1 MSPAPLCAGLPIS
14 EKNEGSPVPAKKKP
28 RWTTAQKNT
37 AKKSNPKG
45 PKKAHH
51 RGQAPTDAP
60 PRSKDRWREREDAT
74 GGERPKRVRRD
85 GTEDRG
91 QRTWERREDRG
102 GYQGQRRDTRGDDRR
117 GGGYQG
123 RDERTDDRGGFQR
136 RDSQGDDRRGGGF
149 QRRDSQ
155 GDDRRGGG
163 FQRRDD
169 RSDERGAYQRRDER
183 RGGVERRSG
192 SDDRRRGP
200 APRFD
205 REQTGGRPARWQRD
219 GDDSRRGPAPRFER
233 EQNRRGF
240 APRHDQT
247 EDPEALR
254 QEADTWTSSARTSV
268 SGPVEVAQDNG
279 FAALGVPEVL
289 VERLARD
296 GITAPFAIQEAA
308 LPDALAGK
316 DVLGRGQT
324 GSGKTLAFGL
334 PMLARLAGGR
344 ARSRKPRG
352 LVLVPTRELA
362 MQVSDSLEPLVHV
375 CGLRIKLVAGGLSY
389 TGQTAA
395 LDKGVDV
402 LVATPGRLVDL
413 LDRGALTLDEVEV
426 AVLDEADHMADMGF
440 LPSVTRILDDCA
452 PGGQR
457 LLFSATLDRGV
468 SDLVDRYMTDPVT
481 HNTNDVGASVTTMD
495 HHLLLIEP
503 QVKKQMTAKIAARSG
518 RTVIFA
524 RTKLGCERIAGQL
537 REEGIAAAPLHGG
550 LTQSSRNKTIGAF
563 RTGTLPVLVATDV
576 AARGI
581 HVDNVT
587 LVMQVDPP
595 ADHKDYLHRA
605 GRTARA
611 GEKGSVVTLV
621 LPHQRKDVTRMA
633 AQAGLEAR
641 PIKTELDAEV
651 LTDMGAIEPSGQPI
665 SDADFR
671 KLVDPRPARRH
682 SGTGGPR
689 GARDHRGGNRGGG
702 RQGGYRGRSRD

>member
-1 MSPAPLCAGLPIS
+1 
-14 EKNEGSPVPAKKKP
+14 VPAKKKP
-28 RWTTAQKNT
+28 RWTTSQKNT

-60 PRSKDRWREREDAT
+60 PRSKDRWRERDDAT

-85 GTEDRG
+85 GTEDHG
-91 QRTWERREDRG
+91 QRGWERREDRGGFQRREDRG
-102 GYQGQRRDTRGDDRR
+102 GYQGQRRDSQGDDRR
-117 GGGYQG
+117 GGYQR
-123 RDERTDDRGGFQR
+123 RDDRNDDRGGFQR
-136 RDSQGDDRRGGGF
+136 R
-149 QRRDSQ
+149 
-155 GDDRRGGG
+155 
-163 FQRRDD
+163 
-169 RSDERGAYQRRDER
+169 
-183 RGGVERRSG
+183 SG
-192 SDDRRRGP
+192 SEDRRRGP

-219 GDDSRRGPAPRFER
+219 GDDARRGSAPRFER

-254 QEADTWTSSARTSV
+254 QEADTWTSSARSSV

-279 FAALGVPEVL
+279 FAALGVPDVL
-289 VERLARD
+289 VERLARE
-296 GITAPFAIQEAA
+296 GITTPFAIQEAA

-334 PMLARLAGGR
+334 PMLARLSGGR
-344 ARSRKPRG
+344 ARSRKPRA
-352 LVLVPTRELA
+352 LILVPTRELA

-503 QVKKQMTAKIAARSG
+503 QLKKQMTAKIAARPG

-581 HVDNVT
+581 HVDNVS

-641 PIKTELDAEV
+641 PIKTDLDAEV
-651 LTDMGAIEPSGQPI
+651 LTDIGAVEPSGQPI

-671 KLVDPRPARRH
+671 ALVDPRPARRH

-702 RQGGYRGRSRD
+702 GRQGGYRGRPRG

>member
-123 RDERTDDRGGFQR
+123 RDERTDDR
-136 RDSQGDDRRGGGF
+136 
-149 QRRDSQ
+149 
-155 GDDRRGGG
+155 GG

>member
-1 MSPAPLCAGLPIS
+1 M
-14 EKNEGSPVPAKKKP
+14 PAKKKA
-28 RWTTAQKNT
+28 RWTTAQKNA
-37 AKKSNPKG
+37 AKKKAVTKG
-45 PKKAHH
+45 PKKPYH
-51 RGQAPTDAP
+51 RGQAPSDA
-60 PRSKDRWREREDAT
+60 PRSKERWRDREDAPA
-74 GGERPKRVRRD
+74 GERPKRVRRD

-102 GYQGQRRDTRGDDRR
+102 GRPRRDR
-117 GGGYQG
+117 
-123 RDERTDDRGGFQR
+123 DDRGGYQR
-136 RDSQGDDRRGGGF
+136 RDDRSDDRGGY
-149 QRRDSQ
+149 QRRDDR
-155 GDDRRGGG
+155 DDRGGYQRRERDDRG

-169 RSDERGAYQRRDER
+169 RG
-183 RGGVERRSG
+183 
-192 SDDRRRGP
+192 DRRRG
-200 APRFD
+200 A
-205 REQTGGRPARWQRD
+205 T
-219 GDDSRRGPAPRFER
+219 PRFER
-233 EQNRRGF
+233 EQQQRGF
-240 APRHDQT
+240 APRTEQV
-247 EDPEALR
+247 EDPDVLR
-254 QEADTWTSSARTSV
+254 QEADTWTSSARTSLT
-268 SGPVEVAQDNG
+268 GPVEVAEDNG
-279 FAALGVPEVL
+279 FAALGLPEVL

-296 GITAPFAIQEAA
+296 AITTPFAIQAA
-308 LPDALAGK
+308 AIPDALAGK

-375 CGLRIKLVAGGLSY
+375 SGLRIKLVAGGLSY

-402 LVATPGRLVDL
+402 LIATPGRLVDL

-440 LPSVTRILDDCA
+440 LTDVTRILDDCA
-452 PGGQR
+452 DGGQR

-468 SDLVDRYMTDPVT
+468 GDLVDRYMSDPVT
-481 HNTNDVGASVTTMD
+481 HSTDEAAASVSTMD

-503 QVKKQMTAKIAARSG
+503 NIKKQITARIASRPG

-524 RTKLGCERIAGQL
+524 RTKLGCERIAGEL
-537 REEGIAAAPLHGG
+537 RDAGVAAAPLHGG
-550 LTQSSRNKTIGAF
+550 LTQSARNKTIGAF
-563 RTGTLPVLVATDV
+563 RSGTLPVLVATDV

-581 HVDNVT
+581 HVDNVS

-611 GEKGSVVTLV
+611 GEAGVVVTLV
-621 LPHQRKDVTRMA
+621 LPHQRKEVTRMA
-633 AQAGLEAR
+633 DQAGIEAR
-641 PIKTELDAEV
+641 PTKTALDDEV
-651 LTDMGAIEPSGQPI
+651 LTAMGATEPSGEPI

-682 SGTGGPR
+682 SGTRGPR
-689 GARDHRGGNRGGG
+689 GARDHRGGGRGGRGASGGGGRGG
-702 RQGGYRGRSRD
+702 RQGGYRGRPRD

>member
-1 MSPAPLCAGLPIS
+1 
-14 EKNEGSPVPAKKKP
+14 
-28 RWTTAQKNT
+28 
-37 AKKSNPKG
+37 
-45 PKKAHH
+45 
-51 RGQAPTDAP
+51 
-60 PRSKDRWREREDAT
+60 
-74 GGERPKRVRRD
+74 
-85 GTEDRG
+85 
-91 QRTWERREDRG
+91 RREDRG
-102 GYQGQRRDTRGDDRR
+102 GYQGQRRESQGDDRR
-117 GGGYQG
+117 GGYQR
-123 RDERTDDRGGFQR
+123 RDDRTDDRGGFQR
-136 RDSQGDDRRGGGF
+136 R
-149 QRRDSQ
+149 
-155 GDDRRGGG
+155 
-163 FQRRDD
+163 
-169 RSDERGAYQRRDER
+169 
-183 RGGVERRSG
+183 SG
-192 SDDRRRGP
+192 SEGQRRGP

-219 GDDSRRGPAPRFER
+219 GEDSRRGAAPRFER

-240 APRHDQT
+240 APRRDQV

-254 QEADTWTSSARTSV
+254 QEADTWTSSARTSA

-279 FAALGVPEVL
+279 FAAVGVPDVL

-296 GITAPFAIQEAA
+296 GITTPFAIQEAA

-334 PMLARLAGGR
+334 PMLARLSGGR
-344 ARSRKPRG
+344 ARSRKPRA

-481 HNTNDVGASVTTMD
+481 HSTNDVGASVTTMD

-550 LTQSSRNKTIGAF
+550 LTQSARNKTIGAF

-581 HVDNVT
+581 HVDNVS

-641 PIKTELDAEV
+641 PTKTDLDAEV
-651 LTDMGAIEPSGQPI
+651 LTDIGAVEPSGQPI

-671 KLVDPRPARRH
+671 TLVDPRPARRH

-689 GARDHRGGNRGGG
+689 GARDHRGGNSGGNRGGG
-702 RQGGYRGRSRD
+702 RQGGYRGRPRG

>member
-1 MSPAPLCAGLPIS
+1 M
-14 EKNEGSPVPAKKKP
+14 PAKKKP
-28 RWTTAQKNT
+28 RWTTAQKNA
-37 AKKSNPKG
+37 AKKKAVTKG
-45 PKKAHH
+45 PKKPHH

-60 PRSKDRWREREDAT
+60 RAKDRWRDRDDVPA
-74 GGERPKRVRRD
+74 GDRPKRVRRD

-91 QRTWERREDRG
+91 QRTWERREGRG
-102 GYQGQRRDTRGDDRR
+102 GRR
-117 GGGYQG
+117 
-123 RDERTDDRGGFQR
+123 DDRGGFQR
-136 RDSQGDDRRGGGF
+136 REDRGERGFERRDRDDRGGY
-149 QRRDSQ
+149 QRRDDR
-155 GDDRRGGG
+155 GDRG

-169 RSDERGAYQRRDER
+169 RG
-183 RGGVERRSG
+183 
-192 SDDRRRGP
+192 DRRRG
-200 APRFD
+200 A
-205 REQTGGRPARWQRD
+205 
-219 GDDSRRGPAPRFER
+219 APRFER
-233 EQNRRGF
+233 EQQRRGF
-240 APRHDQT
+240 APRVEQV
-247 EDPEALR
+247 EDPDVLR
-254 QEADTWTSSARTSV
+254 QEADTWTSSARTSL
-268 SGPVEVAQDNG
+268 SGPVAIAEDNG
-279 FAALGVPEVL
+279 FAALGLPEVL

-296 GITAPFAIQEAA
+296 AITTPFAIQAA
-308 LPDALAGK
+308 AIPDALAGK

-375 CGLRIKLVAGGLSY
+375 SGLRIKLVAGGLSY

-440 LPSVTRILDDCA
+440 LPDVTRILDDCA

-468 SDLVDRYMTDPVT
+468 GDLVERYMDDPVT
-481 HNTNDVGASVTTMD
+481 HSTDEAAASVSTMD

-503 QVKKQMTAKIAARSG
+503 SIKKQITARIASRPG

-524 RTKLGCERIAGQL
+524 RTKLGCERIAGEL
-537 REEGIAAAPLHGG
+537 RDAGVAAAPLHGG
-550 LTQSSRNKTIGAF
+550 LSQSQRNKTIGAF
-563 RTGTLPVLVATDV
+563 RTGALPVLVATDV

-581 HVDNVT
+581 HVDNVS

-595 ADHKDYLHRA
+595 GDHKDYLHRA

-611 GEKGSVVTLV
+611 GEAGVVVTLV
-621 LPHQRKDVTRMA
+621 LPHQRKEVIRMA
-633 AQAGLEAR
+633 EQAGIEAR
-641 PIKTELDAEV
+641 PTKTALDDES
-651 LTDMGAIEPSGQPI
+651 LTAMGATEPSGEPI

-671 KLVDPRPARRH
+671 KLVDPKPARRH
-682 SGTGGPR
+682 SGTRGPR
-689 GARDHRGGNRGGG
+689 GARDHRGGGRGGRGGAGGGRGG
-702 RQGGYRGRSRD
+702 RQGGHRGRPRD